1 MELSYRWRKRAFVTL
16 EMCFINSSWSS
27 RRGGIAAECP
37 QPQTALWLN
46 HIYYSAKPEP
56 FVETDVRR
64 LRCFQVAR
72 LASRIRAFYDR
83 L

>member
-1 MELSYRWRKRAFVTL
+1 MLNDVKWTYNNFSVVYEMELSYRWRKRAFVTL

-27 RRGGIAAECP
+27 RRGGIAAEGP

-56 FVETDVRR
+56 FV
-64 LRCFQVAR
+64 
-72 LASRIRAFYDR
+72 
-83 L
+83 